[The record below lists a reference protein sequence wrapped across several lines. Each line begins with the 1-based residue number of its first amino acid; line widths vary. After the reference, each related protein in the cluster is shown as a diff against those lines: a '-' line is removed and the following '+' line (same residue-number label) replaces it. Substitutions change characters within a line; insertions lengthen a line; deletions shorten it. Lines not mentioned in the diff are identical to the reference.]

1 MRKVSLFESEL
12 GPFERI
18 CSIHQL
24 ELAFRAPCL
33 RIVELPSVENRGR
46 EDRVLRHEKS

>member
-24 ELAFRAPCL
+24 ELAFRVVKRKDGAPG
-33 RIVELPSVENRGR
+33 IDGVTM
-46 EDRVLRHEKS
+46 RVLRRISWRK